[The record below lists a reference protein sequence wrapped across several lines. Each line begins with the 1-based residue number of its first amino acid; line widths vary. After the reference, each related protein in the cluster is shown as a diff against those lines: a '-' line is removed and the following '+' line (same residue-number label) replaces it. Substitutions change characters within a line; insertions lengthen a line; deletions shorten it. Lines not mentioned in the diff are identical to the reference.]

1 MEETGASALRSIPR
15 ALWATITLLGI
26 GQICAWGTLY
36 YSFAVT
42 GPLIAREFGIALP
55 SAVLGYSALLVA
67 GAFAAPTVGRTID
80 RLGGRAVLAGGAVVG
95 ALGLTM
101 IGLAPGPLV
110 YAIGCL
116 ILGIA
121 VAMSLYDAAFPALVQ
136 VAGPNS
142 NRAITLL
149 TLFGGLASTFF
160 WPIAAAIAARWGWR
174 ATYLSFAAVNI
185 CVCLPIS
192 LIALP
197 RRPPLH
203 VATDGALGSG
213 WSRPPLPLS
222 PEARRAAFICFA
234 LMVAAGNFVFAGL
247 AVHLLTILG
256 ALGLSESAA
265 IIIGMIVG
273 PAQVI
278 GRIGEM
284 SLGPRARPI
293 LAGRISAAMQPAS
306 IAVLIFAPVGIATG
320 GIFAALYG
328 MANGILT
335 IVKGTVSLFLFGSA
349 GYGEILGKLSVPSL
363 GARAAAPLVYA
374 YVFTAAG
381 PIPTLILSAVV
392 SLSGTVAMELAC
404 QNASPGARG
413 ANHFRSPR
421 PMANV
426 EAFGGRRNLAVAA
439 PQGETNYRIPP
450 HNIEAEQALLGA
462 ILVNNDA
469 FDRVSDF
476 LQPEHFSEALHQR
489 IYEIASQLIRAGKV
503 ATPVTL
509 KTFLTEQDV
518 GQGVTVSQY
527 LARLAAEATTIINAE
542 DYGRTVHDLSVR
554 RDLIVIGE
562 EIVNSAFDAPV
573 DSSPRSQIEEAERK
587 LYSVA
592 ETGQYDGGFQRFSE
606 ALTTAIDM
614 AAHAYERDGG
624 LSGTATGLT
633 DLDHKMGGLQR
644 SDLVI
649 IAGRPGMGKTA
660 LATNIAFNIARSYE
674 GEALPDGTHRTKNGG
689 IVGFFSLEMSSEQLA
704 TRIIAEQS
712 GVASYKIR
720 RGDINESDF
729 YRITEAARE
738 MQTIPFYIDQ
748 TGGLSIAQLTARAR
762 RLKRQRGLDVLV
774 VDYIQLLSGSRSRSE
789 NRVQELTEITTGLKA
804 LAKELNVPILA
815 LSQLSRQVESR
826 DDKRPQLSDLR
837 ESGSI
842 EQDADVVLFVF
853 REEYYLANKKPREGT
868 EEFLNWER
876 EMERAHGRAEV
887 IIGKQRHGPTGTVDL
902 SFEAEVTRFGNL
914 AREENLPAR
923 M

>member
-42 GPLIAREFGIALP
+42 GPLIAREFGISLP
-55 SAVLGYSALLVA
+55 SAVFGYSALLVA

-273 PAQVI
+273 PAQVT
-278 GRIGEM
+278 GR
-284 SLGPRARPI
+284 
-293 LAGRISAAMQPAS
+293 
-306 IAVLIFAPVGIATG
+306 
-320 GIFAALYG
+320 IFAALYG

-392 SLSGTVAMELAC
+392 SLSGTVAMELV
-404 QNASPGARG
+404 AR
-413 ANHFRSPR
+413 
-421 PMANV
+421 
-426 EAFGGRRNLAVAA
+426 
-439 PQGETNYRIPP
+439 
-450 HNIEAEQALLGA
+450 
-462 ILVNNDA
+462 
-469 FDRVSDF
+469 
-476 LQPEHFSEALHQR
+476 
-489 IYEIASQLIRAGKV
+489 IASQAN
-503 ATPVTL
+503 TPVG
-509 KTFLTEQDV
+509 DV
-518 GQGVTVSQY
+518 DV
-527 LARLAAEATTIINAE
+527 EM
-542 DYGRTVHDLSVR
+542 
-554 RDLIVIGE
+554 
-562 EIVNSAFDAPV
+562 V
-573 DSSPRSQIEEAERK
+573 DS
-587 LYSVA
+587 
-592 ETGQYDGGFQRFSE
+592 
-606 ALTTAIDM
+606 
-614 AAHAYERDGG
+614 
-624 LSGTATGLT
+624 
-633 DLDHKMGGLQR
+633 
-644 SDLVI
+644 
-649 IAGRPGMGKTA
+649 
-660 LATNIAFNIARSYE
+660 
-674 GEALPDGTHRTKNGG
+674 
-689 IVGFFSLEMSSEQLA
+689 
-704 TRIIAEQS
+704 
-712 GVASYKIR
+712 
-720 RGDINESDF
+720 GDI
-729 YRITEAARE
+729 
-738 MQTIPFYIDQ
+738 
-748 TGGLSIAQLTARAR
+748 
-762 RLKRQRGLDVLV
+762 
-774 VDYIQLLSGSRSRSE
+774 
-789 NRVQELTEITTGLKA
+789 
-804 LAKELNVPILA
+804 
-815 LSQLSRQVESR
+815 
-826 DDKRPQLSDLR
+826 
-837 ESGSI
+837 
-842 EQDADVVLFVF
+842 
-853 REEYYLANKKPREGT
+853 
-868 EEFLNWER
+868 
-876 EMERAHGRAEV
+876 
-887 IIGKQRHGPTGTVDL
+887 
-902 SFEAEVTRFGNL
+902 
-914 AREENLPAR
+914 
-923 M
+923 